1 MTNRLNL
8 LRGEMRT
15 VEMAHEKASAELE
28 DSLRQLTHSEKLRIE
43 RLEAANTEYR
53 HLEAYVKSTHKE
65 YMGFG
70 RGWDRY
76 IDNHLGITASGAS
89 LDRVADDD
97 IQQVKIPNGVPLL
110 YRLDAAGR
118 ELRALI
124 ADDMQNNR
132 GAEAV
137 IWVPVRPHHAGGIP
151 LCDQSSVRSDKL
163 RTAAWSIGG
172 WAGAV
177 ICSFKL
183 ARRD

>member
-1 MTNRLNL
+1 MAIVVRLWSN
-8 LRGEMRT
+8 
-15 VEMAHEKASAELE
+15 AAS
-28 DSLRQLTHSEKLRIE
+28 R
-43 RLEAANTEYR
+43 
-53 HLEAYVKSTHKE
+53 STQT
-65 YMGFG
+65 G
-70 RGWDRY
+70 
-76 IDNHLGITASGAS
+76 
-89 LDRVADDD
+89 
-97 IQQVKIPNGVPLL
+97 PNGSSS
-110 YRLDAAGR
+110 
-118 ELRALI
+118 
-124 ADDMQNNR
+124 NNR